1 MESKN
6 LIKLYFMAD
15 TNDDIY
21 KKFNDLVNMSPGE
34 LEEWLTKE
42 ESKEVGQ
49 DSGDGESIGRKS
61 AKKIIKIK
69 RKKKDDLTEADYDH
83 MQKVNG
89 YISRHTAQKPDSEIK
104 DSAWRYSLMNWGYD
118 PMK

>member
-1 MESKN
+1 MVKN
-6 LIKLYFMAD
+6 K
-15 TNDDIY
+15 NDVY
-21 KKFNDLVNMSPGE
+21 RKFYDLVNLSPGE
-34 LEEWLTKE
+34 LEDWLETE

-69 RKKKDDLTEADYDH
+69 RKKKEDLTEADYEH
-83 MQKVNG
+83 MQKVSG
-89 YISRHTAQKPDSEIK
+89 YISRHKAQKPDSGIE

-118 PMK
+118 PLK

>member
-1 MESKN
+1 MVENK
-6 LIKLYFMAD
+6 D
-15 TNDDIY
+15 EVY
-21 KKFNDLVNMSPGE
+21 KEFKELVNLSPGE
-34 LEEWLTKE
+34 LEDWLKTE

-69 RKKKDDLTEADYDH
+69 RKKKEDLNEADFEH

-89 YISRHTAQKPDSEIK
+89 YIHRHKAQKPDTGIR
-104 DSAWRYSLMNWGYD
+104 DSPWRYSLMNWGYD
-118 PMK
+118 PLK